1 MRISDWSSDVC
12 SSDLAV
18 SLRRGW
24 SGHWEYRERHDGA
37 ASGSVPALR
46 PRYQVRFRTRLAM
59 KPVASPPSR
68 HSVTVEAGLAN
79 YDTCRHKMTGRGS
92 AFAHLSLVKNR
103 EVITAWE
110 FGAPVGIVEHGRSE
124 EPSGGKECVS
134 TCRSRWSQDHTKK
147 NKKLTKH

>member
-1 MRISDWSSDVC
+1 
-12 SSDLAV
+12 
-18 SLRRGW
+18 
-24 SGHWEYRERHDGA
+24 
-37 ASGSVPALR
+37 
-46 PRYQVRFRTRLAM
+46 M

-110 FGAPVGIVEHGRSE
+110 FGAPVGIVEHG
-124 EPSGGKECVS
+124 
-134 TCRSRWSQDHTKK
+134 THCRRIGRAGDMDLPAALPHRPPPRDRKSPRLNSSH
-147 NKKLTKH
+147 